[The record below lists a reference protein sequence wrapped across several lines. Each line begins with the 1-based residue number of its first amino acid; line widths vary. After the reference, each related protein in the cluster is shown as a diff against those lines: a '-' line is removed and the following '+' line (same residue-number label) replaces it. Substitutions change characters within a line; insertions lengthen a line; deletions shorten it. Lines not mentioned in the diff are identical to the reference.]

1 MLLAGLLLVTM
12 GFVVWQILI
21 IEGTIVLSSDFTGI
35 TNRVG
40 SDSETDLH
48 NARHSSHSYRAGAVA
63 VAVAF
68 DQKNPITH
76 EKESKLRAERVN
88 KQHRPAI
95 TSAIFDESQ
104 WEERNKHIASMNG
117 VVQNACGYKTGLKNL
132 TQEQL
137 YPVAGERH
145 MITPPKGGKL
155 SLVCCETTK
164 GNLAMVAHHKW
175 APIGAKHFIEM
186 VTSKYFDS
194 TVPMMRCIKGFL
206 CQFGLNSDP
215 KVTKKFN
222 KSLKD
227 DPNWLPE
234 GPKFRTNADGV
245 QRFAQG
251 YLAYAGAGKNS
262 RGNQLIVS
270 LKANGPLAGGSPWE
284 VPWGELV
291 GKDSF
296 VTLSKIYTG
305 YGEDGPGQG
314 PLQNRGMD
322 EKLKEKFP
330 DLDYINKCVLVD
342 EMET

>member
-1 MLLAGLLLVTM
+1 
-12 GFVVWQILI
+12 
-21 IEGTIVLSSDFTGI
+21 
-35 TNRVG
+35 
-40 SDSETDLH
+40 
-48 NARHSSHSYRAGAVA
+48 
-63 VAVAF
+63 
-68 DQKNPITH
+68 
-76 EKESKLRAERVN
+76 
-88 KQHRPAI
+88 
-95 TSAIFDESQ
+95 
-104 WEERNKHIASMNG
+104 
-117 VVQNACGYKTGLKNL
+117 
-132 TQEQL
+132 
-137 YPVAGERH
+137 
-145 MITPPKGGKL
+145 
-155 SLVCCETTK
+155 
-164 GNLAMVAHHKW
+164 
-175 APIGAKHFIEM
+175 
-186 VTSKYFDS
+186 
-194 TVPMMRCIKGFL
+194 
-206 CQFGLNSDP
+206 
-215 KVTKKFN
+215 
-222 KSLKD
+222 
-227 DPNWLPE
+227 LPE